1 MAPWKL
7 VDDDGQPLLCDA
19 TLELDRKEPIVAS
32 GDHVD
37 RDRRPRLESA
47 GLAEHDVGLAALQR
61 LALSHDLG
69 WKIVQEV
76 GGEIEVQ
83 AVTTAV
89 RRGCPRFL
97 PPGVGPPLFRRL
109 AGHGNH
115 RVDEH
120 DHPYPRPRAHQRRG
134 EAAERLGDEDH
145 LAWPDKP
152 ACGSSPGRSTAMA
165 SRSASSSSGTTRCQY
180 HATPPAPG
188 TRTKVGVPTAT
199 TLEPA
204 NQERSFLAP
213 LPTIAGVCPYLP
225 RGYWPRRW
233 SRLGRKAE
241 GIDRRVDLDGG
252 EGGPRWNEIG
262 DRDRVLAGGQ
272 PVIEKP
278 QRIALRVWWHKRG
291 LPPGGHLHVGWAGEG
306 EPDRS
311 LVGLVDWR

>member
-7 VDDDGQPLLCDA
+7 VDDDGQPFLCDA
-19 TLELDRKEPIVAS
+19 TLELDRKEAIVAS

-69 WKIVQEV
+69 WKVVQEV

-145 LAWPDKP
+145 LACPDRLDNAIRVDRQTRLRVVAGQVDGDGLALRLLEQRHDTMP
-152 ACGSSPGRSTAMA
+152 VPRNTTGARNENEGRRPYRRYASSPLI
-165 SRSASSSSGTTRCQY
+165 RSAASLRLC
-180 HATPPAPG
+180 PRLPG
-188 TRTKVGVPTAT
+188 SVHISPGA
-199 TLEPA
+199 
-204 NQERSFLAP
+204 
-213 LPTIAGVCPYLP
+213 
-225 RGYWPRRW
+225 
-233 SRLGRKAE
+233 
-241 GIDRRVDLDGG
+241 
-252 EGGPRWNEIG
+252 IG
-262 DRDRVLAGGQ
+262 HG
-272 PVIEKP
+272 
-278 QRIALRVWWHKRG
+278 
-291 LPPGGHLHVGWAGEG
+291 GGHGWGA
-306 EPDRS
+306 R
-311 LVGLVDWR
+311 LKA